1 MDAKASRRWFTVVS
15 WAVPIRLLTST
26 AFQAVDVRQFPSA
39 IPFRRVGSIMLKRF
53 ALAAVVGLLQVGI
66 AHANFVLVGPSY
78 SATVGVAQWTSDVST
93 LDLSGVFD
101 TNFVLNN
108 SDGTQSYHSNGQIT
122 LSGPGGI
129 AFTGNVVDQGLVPAG
144 SGFVQATHSTPFDFL
159 IALSPPQQA
168 LFQGSGTTN
177 VNVALINYS
186 TTGPTSSTALYSWD
200 VSNGSVSAVPLPAA
214 LPLLFSGLATFGVFG
229 RRRTPVRG

>member
-78 SATVGVAQWTSDVST
+78 SATVGVAQWTSGVST
-93 LDLSGVFD
+93 LDLSGLFE
-101 TNFVLNN
+101 TNFFLVN
-108 SDGTQSYHSNGQIT
+108 SNGTQSYQSNGQIT
-122 LSGPGGI
+122 LNGPGGI
-129 AFTGNVVDQGLVPAG
+129 AFTGNVVDQGLVPIG
-144 SGFVQATHSTPFDFL
+144 SNTQATHSTPFDFL